1 MCARHIWNNWHVNW
15 KGERRKQFWRCSKA
29 SFEVKFGE
37 KVHAMSKL
45 VWGGA
50 LLNLQVKEIQANKV
64 ILKHDLQWKVHIQW
78 EVHHILLPESH
89 KQLQNQV
96 NQLLFVL
103 TQHLCQDLLKIE
115 FKLGLKEDWEEQ
127 KLMQEKPHLLLKGL
141 VLLVNCHLYQVTRDH
156 IVLPHLLLLLEKT
169 KGLQL
174 VLMFTLILQ
183 LEPKYLLL
191 VNQVR
196 RFCIGQ

>member
-1 MCARHIWNNWHVNW
+1 
-15 KGERRKQFWRCSKA
+15 
-29 SFEVKFGE
+29 
-37 KVHAMSKL
+37 

-64 ILKHDLQWKVHIQW
+64 ILKQELEHKVLFILIPLLCQELLQWKVHIQW

-89 KQLQNQV
+89 KQLHNQV

-156 IVLPHLLLLLEKT
+156 TVLPHLLLLLEKT

-196 RFCIGQ
+196 RFCIGQQN